1 MVELSK
7 PLMEN
12 QKLGWEVEQL
22 DRVFKALSHVNV
34 ITQPMLSQ
42 QATVKKF
49 RILGKRNIKKDLECY

>member
-1 MVELSK
+1 
-7 PLMEN
+7 MEN

-22 DRVFKALSHVNV
+22 DRVFKALSRVNV

>member
-1 MVELSK
+1 
-7 PLMEN
+7 MEN

-22 DRVFKALSHVNV
+22 DRVFKALSRVDV

-42 QATVKKF
+42 QATVKNF